1 MCRVGLPNACQMS
14 SQHEVAPTVPT
25 ARAEPRNGEP
35 TKQSRRRAC
44 NECKQQKLRCDLVA
58 NDGAP
63 STCSRCQRLSL
74 SCKVDTDFRRTRKR
88 RKSFELENEVRELRR
103 QLATREASNAVLEW
117 PVLPPAAPSEARVS
131 EVALSSVSGAS
142 RPSPDPRESSRLP
155 GLTTQ
160 PVIDQPQEPRK
171 SIITIPRARKLGNVE
186 LTVEEIDELYLIYIL
201 HYHPYLPFLDSAT
214 SLHEYYESCE
224 LLFWSVIAVAARRLQ
239 SHPTLLAK
247 LARSVTDLLWKT
259 LRSIPYSLR
268 VVQSLVIICTWP
280 FPTSSSTAD
289 PTYMLAGM
297 MVQMGTQM
305 GLHRAL
311 NAEDFVKVPLHLSVY
326 EYSEWVKTWEA
337 CNIVAQ
343 SVSVGCGLPATI
355 QMHDWSLTV
364 APESMSSPHDISLR
378 WHLRIE
384 QFRYRV
390 SQALTSN
397 ALDPAGF
404 MSARERL
411 SLYKLLNASLVDL
424 EREAINMT
432 PVTRYYLAAA
442 RLHLH
447 SFYLF
452 DDSSVD
458 GYADRII
465 VLYHT
470 AYSLIEQCLEMDNQ
484 EIGLFHYCPF
494 FCYQVFVSAAF
505 IILKVMMNGYFEKLL
520 DVEAGKRLLDAAISS
535 LRKMSV
541 ANNDLPGRLSDVIGF
556 FCSLPDPRVISG
568 ESIDDLRLRV
578 RNRLSMSIVYDSLW
592 EWRKHFQSDG
602 DGHNE
607 GSEETQE
614 PLFSSE
620 DMQDAMMFDHLSS
633 LADGFNLGWPG

>member
-1 MCRVGLPNACQMS
+1 MPNACQMAS
-14 SQHEVAPTVPT
+14 RHEVTPTVPT
-25 ARAEPRNGEP
+25 VQASPRNGEP
-35 TKQSRRRAC
+35 TTKQPRRRAC
-44 NECKQQKLRCDLVA
+44 NECRQQKLRCDLVA

-74 SCKVDTDFRRTRKR
+74 SCKIDNDFRRTRKR

-103 QLATREASNAVLEW
+103 QLATHEASNAALEW
-117 PVLPPAAPSEARVS
+117 PIIPPAEARVS
-131 EVALSSVSGAS
+131 EVAVSTVSGTS
-142 RPSPDPRESSRLP
+142 GPSPDPRESSRVP

-160 PVIDQPQEPRK
+160 PVIDQPQEPRR

-186 LTVEEIDELYLIYIL
+186 LSVEDIDELYLIYML
-201 HYHPYLPFLDSAT
+201 HYHPYLPFLDPNT
-214 SLHEYYESCE
+214 SLHEYYDSSP
-224 LLFWSVIAVAARRLQ
+224 LLFWSVIAIAARRLQ

-268 VVQSLVIICTWP
+268 VVQSLVILCTWP

-289 PTYMLAGM
+289 PTYMLAGI

-311 NAEDFVKVPLHLSVY
+311 NAEDFVKVPLHLNVY

-364 APESMSSPHDISLR
+364 APESMASPHDISLK

-411 SLYKLLNASLVDL
+411 SLYRLLNASLVDL

-432 PVTRYYLAAA
+432 PITRYYLAAA

-458 GYADRII
+458 GYSDRI
-465 VLYHT
+465 VALYYT

-484 EIGLFHYCPF
+484 ESGFFHYCPF

-505 IILKVMMNGYFEKLL
+505 IILKVMMNGYFEQLL

-556 FCSLPDPRVISG
+556 FCTLPDPRVISG

-592 EWRKHFQSDG
+592 EWRKHFQSD
-602 DGHNE
+602 DGGRIE
-607 GSEETQE
+607 GSEETQDK
-614 PLFSSE
+614 LTIAIANCAHF
-620 DMQDAMMFDHLSS
+620 H
-633 LADGFNLGWPG
+633 

>member
-1 MCRVGLPNACQMS
+1 MSAEALPVEIPGAQ
-14 SQHEVAPTVPT
+14 
-25 ARAEPRNGEP
+25 AEPPDSRDGKP
-35 TKQSRRRAC
+35 LTKQPRRRAC

-58 NDGAP
+58 NDAV
-63 STCSRCQRLSL
+63 SSICSRCQRLQL
-74 SCKVDTDFRRTRKR
+74 TCKIDNGFRRTRKR
-88 RKSFELENEVRELRR
+88 RKSFELENEVRELKRR
-103 QLATREASNAVLEW
+103 LATREASSNAAIEW
-117 PVLPPAAPSEARVS
+117 PIIAPAAPSETRAS
-131 EVALSSVSGAS
+131 DAIQSSASNTSG
-142 RPSPDPRESSRLP
+142 PSLDPKESSRVP

-160 PVIDQPQEPRK
+160 PVIDQPQAARR
-171 SIITIPRARKLGNVE
+171 SIIAIPGPRKLGNVE
-186 LTVEEIDELYLIYIL
+186 LSVEEIDELYLIYIL
-201 HYHPYLPFLDSAT
+201 HYHPYLPFLDPGT
-214 SLHEYYESCE
+214 TIHEYYESSE
-224 LLFWSVIAVAARRLQ
+224 LLFWSIISVAARRLQ
-239 SHPTLLAK
+239 SHPTLLQK
-247 LARSVTDLLWKT
+247 LARSVTDYLWKT

-268 VVQSLVIICTWP
+268 VVQSLILLCTWP

-297 MVQMGTQM
+297 MVQLGTQM

-311 NAEDFVKVPLHLSVY
+311 SAEDFVKVPLHLSMY
-326 EYSEWVKTWEA
+326 EYSEWIKTWES

-355 QMHDWSLTV
+355 QMQDWSLTI
-364 APESMSSPHDISLR
+364 APESTTLSPHDIALK

-384 QFRYRV
+384 QFRHRV

-404 MSARERL
+404 TSVRERL
-411 SLYKLLNASLVDL
+411 SLYRLLNASLVDL

-432 PVTRYYLAAA
+432 PITRCYLAAA

-447 SFYLF
+447 SFYLL
-452 DDSSVD
+452 DESSVD
-458 GYADRII
+458 GYSDRIV
-465 VLYHT
+465 VLYQT
-470 AYSLIEQCLEMDNQ
+470 AYSLIEQCLGMDN
-484 EIGLFHYCPF
+484 EESGFFHYCPF

-520 DVEAGKRLLDAAISS
+520 DVESGKKLLDAAISS

-556 FCSLPDPRVISG
+556 FCTLANPRVISG
-568 ESIDDLRLRV
+568 DSVDDLRLRV

-602 DGHNE
+602 NRDENSAE
-607 GSEETQE
+607 APEL
-614 PLFSSE
+614 LFSSE

-633 LADGFNLGWPG
+633 LADGFNLDWPG

>member
-1 MCRVGLPNACQMS
+1 MPNASQMAS
-14 SQHEVAPTVPT
+14 RHEVTPTVPT
-25 ARAEPRNGEP
+25 VQASPRNGEP
-35 TKQSRRRAC
+35 TTKQPRRRAC
-44 NECKQQKLRCDLVA
+44 NECRQQKLRCDLVA

-74 SCKVDTDFRRTRKR
+74 SCKVDNDFRRTRKR

-103 QLATREASNAVLEW
+103 QLATHEASSAALEW
-117 PVLPPAAPSEARVS
+117 PIIPPAEARVS
-131 EVALSSVSGAS
+131 EVAVSSVSGAS
-142 RPSPDPRESSRLP
+142 GPSPDPRESSRVP

-160 PVIDQPQEPRK
+160 PVIDQPQEPRR

-186 LTVEEIDELYLIYIL
+186 LSVEEIDELYLIYML
-201 HYHPYLPFLDSAT
+201 HYHPYLPFLDPNT
-214 SLHEYYESCE
+214 SLHEYYESSP
-224 LLFWSVIAVAARRLQ
+224 LLFWSVIAIAARRLQ

-268 VVQSLVIICTWP
+268 VVQSLVILCTWP

-289 PTYMLAGM
+289 PTYMLAGI

-311 NAEDFVKVPLHLSVY
+311 NAEDFVKVPLHLNVY

-364 APESMSSPHDISLR
+364 APESMASPHDISLK

-411 SLYKLLNASLVDL
+411 SLYRLLNASLVDL

-432 PVTRYYLAAA
+432 
-442 RLHLH
+442 
-447 SFYLF
+447 
-452 DDSSVD
+452 
-458 GYADRII
+458 
-465 VLYHT
+465 
-470 AYSLIEQCLEMDNQ
+470 
-484 EIGLFHYCPF
+484 
-494 FCYQVFVSAAF
+494 
-505 IILKVMMNGYFEKLL
+505 
-520 DVEAGKRLLDAAISS
+520 
-535 LRKMSV
+535 
-541 ANNDLPGRLSDVIGF
+541 
-556 FCSLPDPRVISG
+556 
-568 ESIDDLRLRV
+568 
-578 RNRLSMSIVYDSLW
+578 RN
-592 EWRKHFQSDG
+592 
-602 DGHNE
+602 
-607 GSEETQE
+607 
-614 PLFSSE
+614 
-620 DMQDAMMFDHLSS
+620 
-633 LADGFNLGWPG
+633 DGFDPLHTSSYYMLMMA

>member
-1 MCRVGLPNACQMS
+1 MKSESSDDNWPLAKPVMPRSNGPFYLQQLPVRTTSTFPSKISVSCS
-14 SQHEVAPTVPT
+14 LE
-25 ARAEPRNGEP
+25 RE
-35 TKQSRRRAC
+35 K
-44 NECKQQKLRCDLVA
+44 A
-58 NDGAP
+58 NMFIY
-63 STCSRCQRLSL
+63 LM
-74 SCKVDTDFRRTRKR
+74 F
-88 RKSFELENEVRELRR
+88 
-103 QLATREASNAVLEW
+103 
-117 PVLPPAAPSEARVS
+117 PAEARVS

-142 RPSPDPRESSRLP
+142 GPSPDPRESSRVP

-160 PVIDQPQEPRK
+160 PVIDQPQEPRR
-171 SIITIPRARKLGNVE
+171 SLITIPRARKLGNVE
-186 LTVEEIDELYLIYIL
+186 LSVEEIDELYLIYIL
-201 HYHPYLPFLDSAT
+201 HYHPYLPFLDPTT

-247 LARSVTDLLWKT
+247 LARSVTDLLWKN

-311 NAEDFVKVPLHLSVY
+311 NAEDFVKVPLHLSMY

-411 SLYKLLNASLVDL
+411 SLYRLLNASLVDL

-458 GYADRII
+458 AYADRIV

-470 AYSLIEQCLEMDNQ
+470 AYSLIEQCFEMDNQ
-484 EIGLFHYCPF
+484 ESGFFHYCPF

-505 IILKVMMNGYFEKLL
+505 VILKVMMNGYFEKLL

-592 EWRKHFQSDG
+592 EWRKHFQSESD
-602 DGHNE
+602 DRNK
-607 GSEETQE
+607 GSEETQDKLRTFGRE
-614 PLFSSE
+614 LHSFPTNAECTAAIQFRRHARC
-620 DMQDAMMFDHLSS
+620 DDV
-633 LADGFNLGWPG
+633 

>member
-1 MCRVGLPNACQMS
+1 MS
-14 SQHEVAPTVPT
+14 PEAAPTDT
-25 ARAEPRNGEP
+25 ARAEPLDLQEGEP
-35 TKQSRRRAC
+35 PAKQPRRRAC
-44 NECKQQKLRCDLVA
+44 NECKQQKV
-58 NDGAP
+58 
-63 STCSRCQRLSL
+63 
-74 SCKVDTDFRRTRKR
+74 
-88 RKSFELENEVRELRR
+88 KSFELENEVRELRR
-103 QLATREASNAVLEW
+103 RLATREASSNAALEW
-117 PVLPPAAPSEARVS
+117 PILTPAAPSEARAS
-131 EVALSSVSGAS
+131 DAPLSSVSNGS
-142 RPSPDPRESSRLP
+142 GPSLDPKQSSRVP

-160 PVIDQPQEPRK
+160 PVIDQPQAPRRAT
-171 SIITIPRARKLGNVE
+171 ITMPRARKLGNVE
-186 LTVEEIDELYLIYIL
+186 LSVEEIDELYLIYIL
-201 HYHPYLPFLDSAT
+201 HYHPYLPFLDPST
-214 SLHEYYESCE
+214 SLHEFYESSE
-224 LLFWSVIAVAARRLQ
+224 LLFWSIISVAARRLQ
-239 SHPTLLAK
+239 SHPTLLPK
-247 LARSVTDLLWKT
+247 LARSVTDHLWKT

-268 VVQSLVIICTWP
+268 VVQSLIILCTWP

-311 NAEDFVKVPLHLSVY
+311 NAEDFVKVPLHLSIY
-326 EYSEWVKTWEA
+326 EYSEWIKTWES

-364 APESMSSPHDISLR
+364 APESATLSPHDIALR

-384 QFRYRV
+384 QFRHRV

-411 SLYKLLNASLVDL
+411 SLYRLLNASLVDL

-432 PVTRYYLAAA
+432 PITRYYLAAA

-452 DDSSVD
+452 DESSVD
-458 GYADRII
+458 GYSERIV
-465 VLYHT
+465 VLYQT
-470 AYSLIEQCLEMDNQ
+470 AYSLIEQCLEMDN
-484 EIGLFHYCPF
+484 EESGFFRYCPF

-520 DVEAGKRLLDAAISS
+520 DVESGKKLLDAAISS

-556 FCSLPDPRVISG
+556 FCTLPDPRVISG
-568 ESIDDLRLRV
+568 DSVDDLRLRV
-578 RNRLSMSIVYDSLW
+578 QNRLSMSIVYDSLW

-602 DGHNE
+602 DRNE
-607 GSEETQE
+607 NSEETQDKWTN
-614 PLFSSE
+614 SYYNV
-620 DMQDAMMFDHLSS
+620 
-633 LADGFNLGWPG
+633 LADTISTATIYF

>member
-1 MCRVGLPNACQMS
+1 MS
-14 SQHEVAPTVPT
+14 SQVTPTVPT
-25 ARAEPRNGEP
+25 ARAEPQGEP
-35 TKQSRRRAC
+35 TKQPRRRAC

-58 NDGAP
+58 GDSAP

-74 SCKVDTDFRRTRKR
+74 ACKVDTDFRRTRKR

-103 QLATREASNAVLEW
+103 QLATHETTNAALEW
-117 PVLPPAAPSEARVS
+117 PILTPAAPSEARIS
-131 EVALSSVSGAS
+131 EAAVSSVSGAS
-142 RPSPDPRESSRLP
+142 GVSPDPKESSRVP

-160 PVIDQPQEPRK
+160 PVIDQPQAPRR
-171 SIITIPRARKLGNVE
+171 SIITIPRARRLGNVE
-186 LTVEEIDELYLIYIL
+186 LSVGEIDELYLIYIL
-201 HYHPYLPFLDSAT
+201 HYHPYLPFLDPST
-214 SLHEYYESCE
+214 SLHEYYESSE
-224 LLFWSVIAVAARRLQ
+224 LLFWSVISVAARRLQ
-239 SHPTLLAK
+239 SHPTLLPK
-247 LARSVTDLLWKT
+247 LARSVTDYLWKT

-268 VVQSLVIICTWP
+268 AVQSLVILCTWP

-297 MVQMGTQM
+297 MVQIGTQM

-364 APESMSSPHDISLR
+364 APESTMSLPHDIALR

-411 SLYKLLNASLVDL
+411 SLYRLLNASLVDL

-432 PVTRYYLAAA
+432 PITRYYLAAA

-452 DDSSVD
+452 DEPSVD
-458 GYADRII
+458 GYSDRIV
-465 VLYHT
+465 VLYQT

-484 EIGLFHYCPF
+484 ESGFFHYCPF

-520 DVEAGKRLLDAAISS
+520 DIEAGKRLLDAAISS

-556 FCSLPDPRVISG
+556 FCTLPDPRVISG
-568 ESIDDLRLRV
+568 DSVDALRLRV
-578 RNRLSMSIVYDSLW
+578 RIRLSMSIVYDSLW

-602 DGHNE
+602 GDNE
-607 GSEETQE
+607 NSEETQDKLMI
-614 PLFSSE
+614 P
-620 DMQDAMMFDHLSS
+620 DYAR
-633 LADGFNLGWPG
+633 PR

>member
-1 MCRVGLPNACQMS
+1 MS
-14 SQHEVAPTVPT
+14 SEMTPTAVPAA
-25 ARAEPRNGEP
+25 ARAEPQGSREGEP
-35 TKQSRRRAC
+35 PNKQPRRRAC
-44 NECKQQKLRCDLVA
+44 NESDAR
-58 NDGAP
+58 
-63 STCSRCQRLSL
+63 
-74 SCKVDTDFRRTRKR
+74 
-88 RKSFELENEVRELRR
+88 
-103 QLATREASNAVLEW
+103 ASD
-117 PVLPPAAPSEARVS
+117 AAPSS
-131 EVALSSVSGAS
+131 ISGAS
-142 RPSPDPRESSRLP
+142 GVSPDPKDSSRVP

-160 PVIDQPQEPRK
+160 PVIDQPQAPRR
-171 SIITIPRARKLGNVE
+171 STITIPRARKLCNVE
-186 LTVEEIDELYLIYIL
+186 LSVEEIDELYLIYIL
-201 HYHPYLPFLDSAT
+201 HYHPYLPFLDPGT
-214 SLHEYYESCE
+214 SLHEYYESSE
-224 LLFWSVIAVAARRLQ
+224 LLFWSIISVAARRLQ
-239 SHPTLLAK
+239 SHPTLLPK
-247 LARSVTDLLWKT
+247 LARHVTDHLWKT

-268 VVQSLVIICTWP
+268 VVQSLIMLCTWP

-326 EYSEWVKTWEA
+326 EYSEWIKTWEA

-364 APESMSSPHDISLR
+364 APESATSSPHDIALR

-384 QFRYRV
+384 QFRHRV

-411 SLYKLLNASLVDL
+411 SLYRLLNASLVDL

-432 PVTRYYLAAA
+432 PITRYYLAAA

-452 DDSSVD
+452 DESNVD
-458 GYADRII
+458 GYSDRIV
-465 VLYHT
+465 VLYQT
-470 AYSLIEQCLEMDNQ
+470 AYSLIEQCIEMDNQ
-484 EIGLFHYCPF
+484 ESGFFHYCPF

-505 IILKVMMNGYFEKLL
+505 IILKIMMNGYFEQLL
-520 DVEAGKRLLDAAISS
+520 DVEAGKRLLDAAISA

-556 FCSLPDPRVISG
+556 FCTLPNPRVISG
-568 ESIDDLRLRV
+568 GSVDDLRLRV

-592 EWRKHFQSDG
+592 EWRKHFQSEG
-602 DGHNE
+602 GRNE
-607 GSEETQE
+607 NSEETQDKWTISDNSQ
-614 PLFSSE
+614 FY
-620 DMQDAMMFDHLSS
+620 
-633 LADGFNLGWPG
+633 

>member
-1 MCRVGLPNACQMS
+1 M
-14 SQHEVAPTVPT
+14 
-25 ARAEPRNGEP
+25 
-35 TKQSRRRAC
+35 
-44 NECKQQKLRCDLVA
+44 
-58 NDGAP
+58 
-63 STCSRCQRLSL
+63 
-74 SCKVDTDFRRTRKR
+74 
-88 RKSFELENEVRELRR
+88 
-103 QLATREASNAVLEW
+103 
-117 PVLPPAAPSEARVS
+117 
-131 EVALSSVSGAS
+131 
-142 RPSPDPRESSRLP
+142 
-155 GLTTQ
+155 
-160 PVIDQPQEPRK
+160 
-171 SIITIPRARKLGNVE
+171 E

>member
-1 MCRVGLPNACQMS
+1 MS
-14 SQHEVAPTVPT
+14 SQHEVTPTVPT
-25 ARAEPRNGEP
+25 IRAEPRNGEP
-35 TKQSRRRAC
+35 TTKQPRRRAC

-74 SCKVDTDFRRTRKR
+74 SCKVDTE
-88 RKSFELENEVRELRR
+88 KSFELENEVRELRR
-103 QLATREASNAVLEW
+103 QLATREASNAALEW
-117 PVLPPAAPSEARVS
+117 PILTPAAPSEARVS
-131 EVALSSVSGAS
+131 EVAVSSVSGAS
-142 RPSPDPRESSRLP
+142 GPSPDPKESSRVP

-160 PVIDQPQEPRK
+160 PVIDQPQEPRR

-201 HYHPYLPFLDSAT
+201 HYHPYLPFLDPST
-214 SLHEYYESCE
+214 SLHEYHESSE
-224 LLFWSVIAVAARRLQ
+224 LLFWSIIAVAARRLQ

-268 VVQSLVIICTWP
+268 VVQSLVVLCSWP

-404 MSARERL
+404 TSARERL
-411 SLYKLLNASLVDL
+411 SLYRLLNASLVDL

-432 PVTRYYLAAA
+432 RNHGLCPLSSQPTMLMIDYVAMTRYYLAAA

-452 DDSSVD
+452 DESSVD
-458 GYADRII
+458 GYSDRIV

-470 AYSLIEQCLEMDNQ
+470 AYSLIEQSLEMDSQ
-484 EIGLFHYCPF
+484 ESGFFHYCPF

-520 DVEAGKRLLDAAISS
+520 DVDAGKRLLDAAISS

-556 FCSLPDPRVISG
+556 FCTLPDPRVISG
-568 ESIDDLRLRV
+568 QSIDDLRLRV

-592 EWRKHFQSDG
+592 EWRKHFQSESEDR
-602 DGHNE
+602 NQ
-607 GSEETQE
+607 GSEETQDK
-614 PLFSSE
+614 L
-620 DMQDAMMFDHLSS
+620 MI
-633 LADGFNLGWPG
+633 

>member
-1 MCRVGLPNACQMS
+1 MS
-14 SQHEVAPTVPT
+14 SQVTPTVPT
-25 ARAEPRNGEP
+25 AREGEP
-35 TKQSRRRAC
+35 TKQPRRRAC

-58 NDGAP
+58 GDGAP
-63 STCSRCQRLSL
+63 STCSRCQRLNL
-74 SCKVDTDFRRTRKR
+74 ACKVDTDFRRTRKR

-103 QLATREASNAVLEW
+103 QLATREAGNATLEW
-117 PVLPPAAPSEARVS
+117 PIPTPAAPSEARVS
-131 EVALSSVSGAS
+131 EAAVSSVSGAS
-142 RPSPDPRESSRLP
+142 GLSSDPKESSRVP

-160 PVIDQPQEPRK
+160 PVIDQPQAPRR

-186 LTVEEIDELYLIYIL
+186 LSVEEIDELYLIYIL
-201 HYHPYLPFLDSAT
+201 HYHPYLPFLDPST
-214 SLHEYYESCE
+214 SLHEYYESSE
-224 LLFWSVIAVAARRLQ
+224 LLFWSIISVAARRLQ
-239 SHPTLLAK
+239 SHPTLLPK
-247 LARSVTDLLWKT
+247 LARSVTDYLWKT

-268 VVQSLVIICTWP
+268 AVQSLVILCTWP

-297 MVQMGTQM
+297 MVQIGTQM

-364 APESMSSPHDISLR
+364 APESTMSSPHDIALR

-411 SLYKLLNASLVDL
+411 SLYRLLNASLVDL
-424 EREAINMT
+424 EREAINMM
-432 PVTRYYLAAA
+432 PITRYYLAAA

-452 DDSSVD
+452 DEPSVD
-458 GYADRII
+458 GYSDRIV
-465 VLYHT
+465 VLYQT

-484 EIGLFHYCPF
+484 ESGFFHYCPF

-520 DVEAGKRLLDAAISS
+520 DIEAGKRLLDAAISS

-556 FCSLPDPRVISG
+556 FCTLPDPRVISG
-568 ESIDDLRLRV
+568 HSVDDLRLRV

-602 DGHNE
+602 GDNGN
-607 GSEETQE
+607 SEE

-633 LADGFNLGWPG
+633 LADGFNLGWQG

>member
-1 MCRVGLPNACQMS
+1 MS
-14 SQHEVAPTVPT
+14 SQVTPTIPT
-25 ARAEPRNGEP
+25 ARAEPQGEP
-35 TKQSRRRAC
+35 TKQPRRRAC

-58 NDGAP
+58 GDSAP

-74 SCKVDTDFRRTRKR
+74 ACKVDTDFRRTRKR

-103 QLATREASNAVLEW
+103 QLATRETTNAALEW
-117 PVLPPAAPSEARVS
+117 PILTPAAPSEARVS
-131 EVALSSVSGAS
+131 EAAVSSVSGAS
-142 RPSPDPRESSRLP
+142 GVSPDPKESSRVP

-160 PVIDQPQEPRK
+160 PVIDQPQAPRR

-186 LTVEEIDELYLIYIL
+186 LSVEEIDELYLIYIL
-201 HYHPYLPFLDSAT
+201 HYHPYLPFLDPST
-214 SLHEYYESCE
+214 SLHEYYESSE
-224 LLFWSVIAVAARRLQ
+224 LLFWSIISVAARRLQ
-239 SHPTLLAK
+239 SHPTLLPK
-247 LARSVTDLLWKT
+247 LARSVTDYLWKT

-268 VVQSLVIICTWP
+268 AVQSLVILCTWP

-297 MVQMGTQM
+297 MVQIGTQM

-364 APESMSSPHDISLR
+364 APESTMSSPHDIALR

-411 SLYKLLNASLVDL
+411 SLYRLLNASLVDL

-432 PVTRYYLAAA
+432 PITRYYLAAA

-452 DDSSVD
+452 DEPSVD
-458 GYADRII
+458 GYSDRIV
-465 VLYHT
+465 VLYQT

-484 EIGLFHYCPF
+484 ESGFFHYCPF

-520 DVEAGKRLLDAAISS
+520 DTEAGKRLLDAAISS

-556 FCSLPDPRVISG
+556 FCTLPDPRVISG
-568 ESIDDLRLRV
+568 DSVDDLRLRV

-602 DGHNE
+602 GDNE
-607 GSEETQE
+607 NSEETQE

-633 LADGFNLGWPG
+633 LADGFNLGWQG

>member
-1 MCRVGLPNACQMS
+1 MS
-14 SQHEVAPTVPT
+14 SEVLPTEVPGDQTEPQDSREGEAP
-25 ARAEPRNGEP
+25 A
-35 TKQSRRRAC
+35 KQPRRRAC
-44 NECKQQKLRCDLVA
+44 NECKQQK
-58 NDGAP
+58 
-63 STCSRCQRLSL
+63 
-74 SCKVDTDFRRTRKR
+74 
-88 RKSFELENEVRELRR
+88 SFELENEVRDLRR
-103 QLATREASNAVLEW
+103 RLATREASSNAAIEW
-117 PVLPPAAPSEARVS
+117 PILTPAALSETRVS
-131 EVALSSVSGAS
+131 DAIQSSPSNASG
-142 RPSPDPRESSRLP
+142 PSLDPKESSRVP

-160 PVIDQPQEPRK
+160 PVIDQPQAPRR
-171 SIITIPRARKLGNVE
+171 SIIAIPRPRKLGNVE
-186 LTVEEIDELYLIYIL
+186 LSVEEIDELYLIYIL
-201 HYHPYLPFLDSAT
+201 HYHPYLPFLDPGT
-214 SLHEYYESCE
+214 TIHEYHDSSE
-224 LLFWSVIAVAARRLQ
+224 LLFWSIISVAARRLQ
-239 SHPTLLAK
+239 SHPTLLQK

-268 VVQSLVIICTWP
+268 AVQSLIILCTWP

-297 MVQMGTQM
+297 MVQLGTQM

-311 NAEDFVKVPLHLSVY
+311 SAEDFVKVPLHLSMY
-326 EYSEWVKTWEA
+326 EYSEWIKTWES

-355 QMHDWSLTV
+355 QMQDWSLTV
-364 APESMSSPHDISLR
+364 APESATLSLHDIALR

-384 QFRYRV
+384 QFRHRV

-404 MSARERL
+404 TSVRERL
-411 SLYKLLNASLVDL
+411 SLYRLLNASLVDL

-432 PVTRYYLAAA
+432 PITRHYLAAA

-447 SFYLF
+447 SFYLL
-452 DDSSVD
+452 DESSVD
-458 GYADRII
+458 GYSDRIV
-465 VLYHT
+465 VLYQT
-470 AYSLIEQCLEMDNQ
+470 AYSLIEQCLEMDN
-484 EIGLFHYCPF
+484 EESGFFHYCPF

-520 DVEAGKRLLDAAISS
+520 DVKSGRKLLDAAISS

-556 FCSLPDPRVISG
+556 FCTLTDPRVISG
-568 ESIDDLRLRV
+568 DSIDDLRLRV

-602 DGHNE
+602 NRDQN
-607 GSEETQE
+607 SEEA
-614 PLFSSE
+614 
-620 DMQDAMMFDHLSS
+620 QDKSKILSRS
-633 LADGFNLGWPG
+633 VLTNATSTAAVWL

>member
-1 MCRVGLPNACQMS
+1 MS
-14 SQHEVAPTVPT
+14 SQVTPTIPT
-25 ARAEPRNGEP
+25 ARAEPRDGEP
-35 TKQSRRRAC
+35 PKQPRRRAC

-58 NDGAP
+58 NDAA
-63 STCSRCQRLSL
+63 STTCSRCQRLSL
-74 SCKVDTDFRRTRKR
+74 ACKVDTEFRRTRKR

-103 QLATREASNAVLEW
+103 QLATREVSSTGLEW
-117 PVLPPAAPSEARVS
+117 PILTPAAPSEARVS
-131 EVALSSVSGAS
+131 EAAVSSVSGAS
-142 RPSPDPRESSRLP
+142 GPSPDPKESSRVP

-160 PVIDQPQEPRK
+160 PAIDQPQAPRR
-171 SIITIPRARKLGNVE
+171 SIITIPRPRKLGNVE
-186 LTVEEIDELYLIYIL
+186 LSVEEIDELYLIYIL
-201 HYHPYLPFLDSAT
+201 HYHPYLPFLDPST
-214 SLHEYYESCE
+214 SLHEYYESSE
-224 LLFWSVIAVAARRLQ
+224 LLFWSIISVAARRLQ

-247 LARSVTDLLWKT
+247 LARSVTDYLWKT

-268 VVQSLVIICTWP
+268 VVQSLVILCTWP

-297 MVQMGTQM
+297 MVQVGTQM

-311 NAEDFVKVPLHLSVY
+311 SAEDFVKVPLHLSVY

-364 APESMSSPHDISLR
+364 APESTMSSPHDIALR

-411 SLYKLLNASLVDL
+411 SLYRLLNASLVDL
-424 EREAINMT
+424 EREAMNMT
-432 PVTRYYLAAA
+432 PITRYYLAAA

-452 DDSSVD
+452 DESSVD
-458 GYADRII
+458 GYSDRII
-465 VLYHT
+465 VLYQT
-470 AYSLIEQCLEMDNQ
+470 AYSLIEQCIEMDNQ
-484 EIGLFHYCPF
+484 ESGFFHYCPF

-505 IILKVMMNGYFEKLL
+505 IILKVTMNGYFEKLL

-556 FCSLPDPRVISG
+556 FCTLPDPRVISG
-568 ESIDDLRLRV
+568 DSVDDLRLRV
-578 RNRLSMSIVYDSLW
+578 QNRLSMSIVYDSLW
-592 EWRKHFQSDG
+592 EWRKHFQTDGG
-602 DGHNE
+602 DGNE
-607 GSEETQE
+607 NSEEAQE

-633 LADGFNLGWPG
+633 LADGFSMGWPG

>member
-1 MCRVGLPNACQMS
+1 MS
-14 SQHEVAPTVPT
+14 SQVTPTLPIVVAEHP
-25 ARAEPRNGEP
+25 NGEP
-35 TKQSRRRAC
+35 TKQPRRRAC

-58 NDGAP
+58 NDGAS

-74 SCKVDTDFRRTRKR
+74 SCKVETDFRRTRKR

-103 QLATREASNAVLEW
+103 QLATREASNAALEW
-117 PVLPPAAPSEARVS
+117 PILTAAAPSGARVS
-131 EVALSSVSGAS
+131 EVAVSSISGAS
-142 RPSPDPRESSRLP
+142 GPSPDPKESSRVP

-160 PVIDQPQEPRK
+160 PVIDQPQEPRR

-186 LTVEEIDELYLIYIL
+186 LSIEEIDELYLIYIL
-201 HYHPYLPFLDSAT
+201 HYHPYLPFLDPST
-214 SLHEYYESCE
+214 SLHEYYESSE
-224 LLFWSVIAVAARRLQ
+224 LLFWSIIAVAARRLQ

-247 LARSVTDLLWKT
+247 LARSVTDHLWKT

-268 VVQSLVIICTWP
+268 VVQSLVILCTWP

-297 MVQMGTQM
+297 MVQIGTQM

-397 ALDPAGF
+397 ALDPSGF

-411 SLYKLLNASLVDL
+411 SLYRLLNASLVDL
-424 EREAINMT
+424 EREAINMMSI
-432 PVTRYYLAAA
+432 TRYYLAAA

-452 DDSSVD
+452 DESSVD
-458 GYADRII
+458 GYSDRI
-465 VLYHT
+465 VALYQT

-484 EIGLFHYCPF
+484 ESGFFHYCPF

-520 DVEAGKRLLDAAISS
+520 DVAAGKRLLDAAISS

-556 FCSLPDPRVISG
+556 FCTLPDPHVISG
-568 ESIDDLRLRV
+568 DSIDDLRLRV

-592 EWRKHFQSDG
+592 EWRKYFQSDG
-602 DGHNE
+602 DNRNE
-607 GSEETQE
+607 SSEETQE

-633 LADGFNLGWPG
+633 LADGFNMGWPG

>member
-1 MCRVGLPNACQMS
+1 
-14 SQHEVAPTVPT
+14 
-25 ARAEPRNGEP
+25 EP
-35 TKQSRRRAC
+35 TKQPRRRAC
-44 NECKQQKLRCDLVA
+44 NECKQQKLRCDLVT

-74 SCKVDTDFRRTRKR
+74 ACKVDTDFRRTRKR
-88 RKSFELENEVRELRR
+88 RQVLENEVRELRR
-103 QLATREASNAVLEW
+103 QLATREASNAALEW
-117 PVLPPAAPSEARVS
+117 PILTPAAPSEARVS
-131 EVALSSVSGAS
+131 EAALSSVSGAS
-142 RPSPDPRESSRLP
+142 GPSPDPKEGSRVP

-160 PVIDQPQEPRK
+160 PVIDQPQIPRR

-186 LTVEEIDELYLIYIL
+186 LSVEEIDELYIL
-201 HYHPYLPFLDSAT
+201 HYHPYLPFLDPST
-214 SLHEYYESCE
+214 SLHEYYESSE
-224 LLFWSVIAVAARRLQ
+224 LLFWSVISVAARRLQ

-247 LARSVTDLLWKT
+247 LARSVTDYLWKT

-268 VVQSLVIICTWP
+268 VVQSLVILCTWP

-297 MVQMGTQM
+297 MVQVGTQM

-364 APESMSSPHDISLR
+364 APESTMSSAHDVALR

-411 SLYKLLNASLVDL
+411 SLYRLLNASLVDL

-432 PVTRYYLAAA
+432 RNGFAPLKPANYANDSAATTRYYLAAA

-452 DDSSVD
+452 DESNVD
-458 GYADRII
+458 GYSDRIV
-465 VLYHT
+465 VLYQT

-484 EIGLFHYCPF
+484 ESGFFLYCPF

-556 FCSLPDPRVISG
+556 FCTLPDPRVISG
-568 ESIDDLRLRV
+568 DSIDDLRLRV

-592 EWRKHFQSDG
+592 EWRK
-602 DGHNE
+602 
-607 GSEETQE
+607 
-614 PLFSSE
+614 
-620 DMQDAMMFDHLSS
+620 
-633 LADGFNLGWPG
+633 

>member
-1 MCRVGLPNACQMS
+1 MS
-14 SQHEVAPTVPT
+14 SQVTPTVPT
-25 ARAEPRNGEP
+25 ARAEPQGEP
-35 TKQSRRRAC
+35 TKQPRRRAC

-58 NDGAP
+58 GDSAP

-74 SCKVDTDFRRTRKR
+74 ACKVDTDFRRTRKR

-103 QLATREASNAVLEW
+103 QLATRETTNAALEW
-117 PVLPPAAPSEARVS
+117 PILTPAAPSEARVS
-131 EVALSSVSGAS
+131 EAAVSSVSGAS
-142 RPSPDPRESSRLP
+142 GVSPDPKESSRVP

-160 PVIDQPQEPRK
+160 PVIDQPQAPRR

-186 LTVEEIDELYLIYIL
+186 LSVEEIDELYLIYIL
-201 HYHPYLPFLDSAT
+201 HYHPYLPFLDPST
-214 SLHEYYESCE
+214 SLHEYFESSE
-224 LLFWSVIAVAARRLQ
+224 LLFWSIISVAARRLQ
-239 SHPTLLAK
+239 SHPTLLPK
-247 LARSVTDLLWKT
+247 LARSVTDYLWKT

-268 VVQSLVIICTWP
+268 AVQSLVILCTWP

-297 MVQMGTQM
+297 MVQIGTQM

-364 APESMSSPHDISLR
+364 APESTMSSPHDIALR

-411 SLYKLLNASLVDL
+411 SLYRLLNASLVDL

-432 PVTRYYLAAA
+432 PITRYYLAAA

-452 DDSSVD
+452 DEPSVD
-458 GYADRII
+458 GYSDRIV
-465 VLYHT
+465 VLYQT

-484 EIGLFHYCPF
+484 ESGFFHYCPF

-520 DVEAGKRLLDAAISS
+520 DIEAGKRLLDAAISS

-556 FCSLPDPRVISG
+556 FCTLPDPRVISG
-568 ESIDDLRLRV
+568 DSVDDLRLRV

-592 EWRKHFQSDG
+592 EWRKHFQADG
-602 DGHNE
+602 GDNE
-607 GSEETQE
+607 NSEEV
-614 PLFSSE
+614 
-620 DMQDAMMFDHLSS
+620 QDKLMIPNYARLR
-633 LADGFNLGWPG
+633 

>member
-1 MCRVGLPNACQMS
+1 MS
-14 SQHEVAPTVPT
+14 SQVTPTVPT
-25 ARAEPRNGEP
+25 ARAEPREGEP
-35 TKQSRRRAC
+35 TKQPRRRAC

-58 NDGAP
+58 GDSAP

-74 SCKVDTDFRRTRKR
+74 ACKVDTDFRRTRKR

-103 QLATREASNAVLEW
+103 QLATRETTNAALEW
-117 PVLPPAAPSEARVS
+117 PILTPTAPSEARIS
-131 EVALSSVSGAS
+131 EAAVSSVSGAS
-142 RPSPDPRESSRLP
+142 GVSPDPKESSRVP

-160 PVIDQPQEPRK
+160 PVIDQPQAPRR

-186 LTVEEIDELYLIYIL
+186 LSVEEIDELYLIYIL
-201 HYHPYLPFLDSAT
+201 HYHPYLPFLDPST
-214 SLHEYYESCE
+214 SLHEYYESSE
-224 LLFWSVIAVAARRLQ
+224 LLFWSIISVAARRLQ
-239 SHPTLLAK
+239 SHPTLLPK
-247 LARSVTDLLWKT
+247 LARSVTDYLWKT
-259 LRSIPYSLR
+259 LRAIPYSLR
-268 VVQSLVIICTWP
+268 AVQSLVILCTWP

-297 MVQMGTQM
+297 MVQIGTQM

-364 APESMSSPHDISLR
+364 APESTMSSPHDIALR

-411 SLYKLLNASLVDL
+411 SLYRLLNASLVDL

-432 PVTRYYLAAA
+432 PITRYYLAAA

-452 DDSSVD
+452 DEPSVD
-458 GYADRII
+458 GYSDRIV
-465 VLYHT
+465 VLYQT

-484 EIGLFHYCPF
+484 ESGFFHYCPF

-520 DVEAGKRLLDAAISS
+520 DIEAGKRLLDAAISS

-556 FCSLPDPRVISG
+556 FCTLPDPRVISG
-568 ESIDDLRLRV
+568 DSVDDLRLRV

-602 DGHNE
+602 GDNE
-607 GSEETQE
+607 NSEETQDNRYSVLKTCKM
-614 PLFSSE
+614 P
-620 DMQDAMMFDHLSS
+620 
-633 LADGFNLGWPG
+633 